1 MATPF
6 ESLDDAFNI
15 SPEKE
20 EILDITP
27 LVDDKPVKK
36 AEVVPTNKNEDREK
50 DYQYARGQMY
60 SIIEKMQET
69 LEGAMEV
76 AQESDHPRAFEVAF
90 AGAKHLA
97 DVVDKLQDLHKK
109 EKSLSEDSPNSGGQV
124 NHGNVTTNNVFM
136 TGTTADMLKMLKETK
151 EQDK

>member
-15 SPEKE
+15 SSDKE
-20 EILDITP
+20 EVLDITP
-27 LVDDKPVKK
+27 LEDAKPVKK
-36 AEVVPTNKNEDREK
+36 AEVVQTNKNEDREK

-90 AGAKHLA
+90 NGAKHLA

-109 EKSLSEDSPNSGGQV
+109 EKSLSEEGHNSGGQV